1 MLVAA
6 GPPRSVLPRSASR
19 GNRWWVNHQHVKA
32 AEPTNIGI
40 KAAKYDYIC
49 VTDDDSAPEPD
60 ALIKMI
66 GFLQNDSKVAAVTCA
81 VMARG
86 SRTFMQKLQMI
97 EYSIIA
103 WNRKLL
109 DFIDAVYVTPGPFA
123 LYKKSALLKVG
134 LFDVNNLTQDIEIV
148 WRLKSKGYSA
158 RMCLGA
164 RVYSETPDKF
174 KKWWKQRVR
183 HIKSLTSSADLSIGY
198 IAVFSF
204 PCLIFCHESKK
215 FCLPSRFMQPSPT
228 LLNIPFRMSHLRFR
242 MRMLPQRFMKFPSP

>member
-1 MLVAA
+1 M
-6 GPPRSVLPRSASR
+6 GGGRGDGGGIGTGDKRDNSVKVVQKYVDRYPGKIRLIVNSR
-19 GNRWWVNHQHVKA
+19 NSGGA
-32 AEPTNIGI
+32 AEPTNIGV

-109 DFIDAVYVTPGPFA
+109 DFIDAVYVTPGPF
-123 LYKKSALLKVG
+123 LLTFLAFFSHSEKG
-134 LFDVNNLTQDIEIV
+134 GCPLLCLVNCT
-148 WRLKSKGYSA
+148 W
-158 RMCLGA
+158 
-164 RVYSETPDKF
+164 
-174 KKWWKQRVR
+174 
-183 HIKSLTSSADLSIGY
+183 H
-198 IAVFSF
+198 
-204 PCLIFCHESKK
+204 H
-215 FCLPSRFMQPSPT
+215 
-228 LLNIPFRMSHLRFR
+228 
-242 MRMLPQRFMKFPSP
+242 